1 MHCVPGSESSTN
13 FVLGTEG
20 GALDPFPKR
29 LRPQEGRPVRR
40 WSDVLLCV
48 FLWEDEGEGLLGWG
62 WGKGRVPS
70 CFDLE
75 AVRP

>member
-1 MHCVPGSESSTN
+1 M
-13 FVLGTEG
+13 
-20 GALDPFPKR
+20 DPFPKE